1 LKLEQEKSDQGDQ
14 YQMYPA
20 RTVNITETGAS
31 DTPCAASTSTPTAS
45 QHAPALIAVCK
56 LKSISLAAA
65 IATILLLTFASPT
78 FAANTNVSVLHTF
91 TGGNDGSYPDGNLVA
106 DAAGNLYGTT
116 QIGGAFGAGTVFELS
131 PTPDGQWR
139 FYVLY
144 TFTGGADGG
153 NPLTSLVFDAAG
165 NAYSTTSSGG
175 ANGFGTVFEL
185 TPRPGHGYAR
195 DEKVL
200 YSFQGGSDGIAPA
213 GGVIFDAQGN
223 LYGSTTTGGT
233 LHIGC
238 PPAKGCGTIYE
249 LSPTGNGLWQET
261 VLRRFS
267 DAFGEGATPGSALIF
282 DAAGNLYGTTYM
294 GGNNLYCNGYGCGSV
309 FELMPPSTGKHWR
322 YKNLIDFN
330 QTNGAL
336 PWGGVILSPDGSTIY
351 GSTSYGGVNNK
362 GTIFAFTLESGK
374 WKFKSIYS
382 FDGLNGLQPAG
393 NLALDSAGNLYG
405 ATYEGGANDWGGIFQ
420 LVPGENG
427 ADEWTENLLYSFV
440 VSGTRFGANPLGGV
454 MLDAANN
461 LYLTTN
467 QGGNLKYCQPN
478 SGCGVVI
485 KLPTTPQ

>member
-1 LKLEQEKSDQGDQ
+1 MPLL
-14 YQMYPA
+14 
-20 RTVNITETGAS
+20 RTVNTKEIGAS
-31 DTPCAASTSTPTAS
+31 DPPCAASRVAPTTSERTRELPPLRGLST
-45 QHAPALIAVCK
+45 IG
-56 LKSISLAAA
+56 LAGVVAML
-65 IATILLLTFASPT
+65 LLLTLASPT
-78 FAANTNVSVLHTF
+78 YAAEVSVLHTF
-91 TGGNDGSYPDGNLVA
+91 TGGNDGSYPDGNLSA
-106 DAAGNLYGTT
+106 DGAGNLYGTT

-139 FYVLY
+139 FYLLY

-153 NPLTSLVFDAAG
+153 NPLAGLVFDAAG

-185 TPRPGHGYAR
+185 MPRLGHLYTR

-200 YSFQGGSDGIAPA
+200 YSFQGGTDGAAPA
-213 GGVIFDAQGN
+213 GGIVFDAQGN
-223 LYGSTTTGGT
+223 LYGTTTTGGT
-233 LHIGC
+233 THIGC

-261 VLRRFS
+261 VLRRLS
-267 DAFGEGATPGSALIF
+267 DAFGEGASPASSLVF
-282 DAAGNLYGTTYM
+282 DAAGNLYGTTSM
-294 GGNNLYCNGYGCGSV
+294 GGNNSVCNGYGCGSV
-309 FELMPPSTGKHWR
+309 FELMPPSSGKHWR

-336 PWGGVILSPDGSTIY
+336 PWGGVILSGSGTADGSTLY
-351 GSTSYGGVNNK
+351 GSTSYGGVDNQ
-362 GTIFAFTLESGK
+362 GTIFSFTLESGK

-382 FDGLNGLQPAG
+382 FNGLDGLQPAG
-393 NLALDSAGNLYG
+393 NLALDNAGNLYG
-405 ATYEGGANDWGGIFQ
+405 ATYEGGANDWGALFQ

-427 ADEWTENLLYSFV
+427 WTENLLYSFV

-454 MLDAANN
+454 MLDAASN

-478 SGCGVVI
+478 SGCGVVM
-485 KLPTTPQ
+485 KLSTTAP

>member
-1 LKLEQEKSDQGDQ
+1 MKL
-14 YQMYPA
+14 A
-20 RTVNITETGAS
+20 RTVKMTEIGAS
-31 DTPCAASTSTPTAS
+31 GRPCAASQLARQVAASRKLSMLSLVTAIT
-45 QHAPALIAVCK
+45 AL
-56 LKSISLAAA
+56 
-65 IATILLLTFASPT
+65 LLLTLASPT
-78 FAANTNVSVLHTF
+78 YAANADVSVLHTF
-91 TGGNDGSYPDGNLVA
+91 TGGNDGSYPDGNLTA

-116 QIGGAFGAGTVFELS
+116 QIGGAYGAGTVFEIS
-131 PTPDGQWR
+131 PTADGQWR

-153 NPLTSLVFDAAG
+153 NPLASLVFDAAG

-185 TPRPGHGYAR
+185 TPQPNHGYAR

-200 YSFQGGSDGIAPA
+200 YSFQGGTDGIAPA
-213 GGVIFDAQGN
+213 GGVVFDAQGN
-223 LYGSTTTGGT
+223 LYGTTTTGGT

-261 VLRRFS
+261 VLRRLS
-267 DAFGEGATPGSALIF
+267 DAFGEGASPGSALVF

-294 GGNNLYCNGYGCGSV
+294 GGNNLVCNGYGCGSV
-309 FELMPPSTGKHWR
+309 FELMPPTTGKHWR

-336 PWGGVILSPDGSTIY
+336 PWGGVILSADGSTIY

-362 GTIFAFTLESGK
+362 GTVFAFTLESGK

-393 NLALDSAGNLYG
+393 NLALDTAGNLYG
-405 ATYEGGANDWGGIFQ
+405 ATYEGGANDWGAIFQ

-427 ADEWTENLLYSFV
+427 WTENLLYSFV

-478 SGCGVVI
+478 SGCGVVM
-485 KLPTTPQ
+485 KLATAP